1 MATSFDMAWDDIR
14 SDGESVGFL
23 KLEAGKAGNRV
34 RVVSKPSKID
44 VHWENTAEGKKKATC
59 SGAKCLLCER
69 GAKAQPRYQILVL
82 DKTHW
87 DSKNLYGSDGPKVK
101 VLETGISVMKAIREF
116 ALNEEYGDPTKY
128 DINIRKEGSGKETR
142 YTVVP
147 SPKKSDLTEEEK
159 AAIENAPSLKDL
171 NKIPTEEELIAMKF
185 DILSDLNSD
194 GDDSDADEFGSAP
207 ASTSNKTDDT
217 DWDEFD

>member
-1 MATSFDMAWDDIR
+1 MATNFDMSWDDIN
-14 SDGESVGFL
+14 SDTTAVGFI
-23 KLEAGKAGNRV
+23 KLETGKAGNRV

-44 VHWENTAEGKKKATC
+44 VHWEMTPEGKKKANC
-59 SGAKCLLCER
+59 SGAKCELCNH
-69 GAKAQPRYQILVL
+69 GAKAQPRYQLLVL

-87 DSKNLYGSDGPKVK
+87 DSKNGYGSEGPKVK

-142 YTVVP
+142 YSAVP
-147 SPKKSDLTEEEK
+147 SPKKSELTEEEK
-159 AAIENAPSLKDL
+159 EAIAAAPSLKDL
-171 NKIPTEEELIAMKF
+171 NKIPTTEELIAMRF
-185 DILSDLNSD
+185 EILSDMNP
-194 GDDSDADEFGSAP
+194 DSDDDEFGSAEP
-207 ASTSNKTDDT
+207 ASKAKESSSDS